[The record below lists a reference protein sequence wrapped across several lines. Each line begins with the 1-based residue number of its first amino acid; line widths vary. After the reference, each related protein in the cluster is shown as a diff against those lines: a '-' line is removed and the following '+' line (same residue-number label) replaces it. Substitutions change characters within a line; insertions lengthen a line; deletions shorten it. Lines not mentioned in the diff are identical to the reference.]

1 MSNNKGKWEERK
13 MKNQVKMQL
22 QMHLIKLRLTLMA
35 IKKSSS

>member
-1 MSNNKGKWEERK
+1 MRKNTGKWRQKE

-22 QMHLIKLRLTLMA
+22 QMHLIKLRLTLMS